1 MSVLEVKAL
10 CHTFGDAPL
19 FNDAE
24 MELFGG
30 DKMGLTGLNGAGKST
45 FVNMLTGKVLPDKGQ
60 IKFNARMRLGYIDQQ
75 LTIGSAL
82 TVRQFLRTAFAEA
95 YEANAN
101 MQRAFAEIAVCKD
114 EARIA
119 ELNEQC
125 GEWQQVLDRDGFY
138 GLEAKIEKTA
148 AGLGLNA
155 FGLDRL
161 AAQLSGGQRAKVMLA
176 RLLLEE
182 PDVMLFDE
190 PTNFLDAEHIEWLV
204 KYLNHFKGTYMIVS
218 HDYKFLTRVTNCIC
232 DIEHGK
238 ITRYGG
244 DYETFA
250 KLKEERRAAY
260 VKDYESQQ
268 KQIEKLQDYIDR
280 NLARASTSKMAKSRR
295 KELEKMDVLDKPTD
309 SPEPTF
315 SFRYQPITGREV
327 LLTKALSVGYDF
339 ALLPPI
345 DLRLVLGE
353 KVAVTGFNGIGKTTF
368 LKTVCKLIPAISG
381 EFLFHPKATVGYYE
395 QESVWEQAEW
405 TAFRYVKEWYPS
417 VPDVEIRRALASC
430 GLSAKLINKPVAQL
444 SGGEQAKI
452 KLCRVIFRPYTLL
465 ILDEPTNHLDVKCV
479 ARLKK
484 ALADFA
490 GSVIFVSH
498 DKNFIAEVADRTVD
512 FEKLFD

>member
-1 MSVLEVKAL
+1 MSVLEVKEL
-10 CHTFGDAPL
+10 CHTFGNAPL
-19 FNDAE
+19 FKNTE

-45 FVNMLTGKVLPDKGQ
+45 FINMLTGKLLPDKGQ
-60 IKFNARMRLGYIDQQ
+60 IKINQRLRLGYIDQQ
-75 LTIGSAL
+75 LSIDSAL
-82 TVRQFLRTAFAEA
+82 SVREFLRTAFTEA
-95 YEANAN
+95 YDAAAKMEK
-101 MQRAFAEIAVCKD
+101 AFAEIAACQD
-114 EARIA
+114 EAHIA
-119 ELNEQC
+119 KLNEQC
-125 GEWQQVLDRDGFY
+125 GEWQQILDRDGFY

-148 AGLGLNA
+148 AGLGLLA
-155 FGLDRL
+155 IGLDRH
-161 AAQLSGGQRAKVMLA
+161 AAKLSGGQRAKVMLA

-182 PDVMLFDE
+182 PDVMLLDE

-204 KYLNHFKGTYMIVS
+204 KYLNSFKGTYMIVS

-232 DIEHGK
+232 DIEQGK

-250 KLKEERRAAY
+250 KLKEERRVAY

-268 KQIEKLQDYIDR
+268 KQIVKLQDYIDR

-295 KELEKMDVLDKPTD
+295 KELERMDVLDKPSD
-309 SPEPTF
+309 NPEPTF

-327 LLTKALSVGYDF
+327 LSTKALAVGYDF

-345 DLRLVLGE
+345 NLRLTLGE
-353 KVAVTGFNGIGKTTF
+353 KIAVTGFNGIGKTTF

-381 EFLFHPKATVGYYE
+381 QFNYHPKATVGYYA
-395 QESVWEQAEW
+395 QESAWDLAEW
-405 TAFRYVKEWYPS
+405 SAFKYVKEWYPT

-430 GLSAKLINKPVAQL
+430 GLSAKLINKPVSQL

-452 KLCRVIFRPYTLL
+452 KLCHVIFKPYTLL
-465 ILDEPTNHLDVKCV
+465 ILDEPTNHLDVKCI

-484 ALADFA
+484 AIADFE

-498 DKNFIAEVADRTVD
+498 DKNFIAEVADRVVD